1 MPFLDT
7 LVGLI
12 NANLQQNTLTDK
24 RFAAGDFNGIAIPI
38 YRDRPGAQQGKQ
50 ALPCV
55 YQEGQDAKYVGI
67 DDTFPIIIYH
77 KLQRNTTQPAKT
89 QFGDGDKTIKATT
102 LLTMTVY
109 ADRNRIKLSPEDL
122 ESLILSGFSDEI
134 PKTAYPSKGFSSIVV
149 YHMET
154 NFNAQGIFA
163 QEYQNVDF
171 FLKPESILFQI
182 TYRIES
188 QYRKDCLAICG
199 C

>member
-1 MPFLDT
+1 MPFIDL

-12 NANLQQNTLTDK
+12 NTNLQQKTLTDK
-24 RFAAGDFNGIAIPI
+24 RFAKGDYNGIAMNV
-38 YRDRPGAQQGKQ
+38 YRDRPGGQQGKQ
-50 ALPCV
+50 SLPCI
-55 YQEGQDAKYVGI
+55 YLEGQDAKYVGV
-67 DDTFPIIIYH
+67 DDSFPIIIYH
-77 KLQRNTTQPAKT
+77 KLLRNTTQPAKT
-89 QFGDGDKTIKATT
+89 QFGDGNKTIKATT
-102 LLTMTVY
+102 LLNMLVY
-109 ADRNRIKLSPEDL
+109 ADRARIRLSPEDL
-122 ESLILSGFSDEI
+122 EALVLSGLVDEV
-134 PKTAYPSKGFSSIVV
+134 PKADYPANGFSTIVV